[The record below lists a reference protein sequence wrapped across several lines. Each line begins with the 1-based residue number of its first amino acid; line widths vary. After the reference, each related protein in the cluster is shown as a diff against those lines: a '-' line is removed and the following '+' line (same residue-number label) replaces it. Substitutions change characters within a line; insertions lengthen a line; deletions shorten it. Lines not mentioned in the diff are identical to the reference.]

1 LTLAV
6 GLLKWNNSVEGQI
19 MNFSMFGDKVNFK
32 SGIKNLMDDL
42 GRAMTINRDMLM
54 LGGGNPAHI
63 PAVQKIL
70 RNSMTGVMN
79 SGTLF
84 EECVGNYDSPQGNI
98 SFIEELAALLNRE
111 FGWNIKSSN
120 IALTNGSQ
128 SAFFLLF
135 NMFSGRFR
143 DGSFK
148 KILLPLTPE
157 YIGYSDV
164 GITSDEIFTSIR
176 PEITFLDNHIFK
188 YNIDFDSLKIDE
200 NIGAICVSRPT
211 NPTGNVL
218 TNSEIEKLISLA
230 KEHDIPLII
239 DSAYGIPFPDMI
251 YTEAK
256 PYWNEQIIVCMSLSK
271 LGLPGVRTGIIIANE
286 KVIDAVSQMNA
297 VMNLAPGS
305 VGAVIAESLVRS
317 GEIISMSEKI
327 IKPHYREK
335 AELAVNHFREKLS
348 GVDYHIHKPEG
359 AFFLWLWFRGIKI
372 DSDTLYERL
381 KERGVLIVPGQYFFP
396 GLSEE
401 WIHKNE
407 CIRVT
412 YSQSETAVSKGI
424 DIIAEEVKK
433 GYL

>member
-1 LTLAV
+1 
-6 GLLKWNNSVEGQI
+6 
-19 MNFSMFGDKVNFK
+19 MNFSMFGDKVNNK

-42 GRAMTINRDMLM
+42 GHAMEVNRNMLM

-63 PAVQKIL
+63 PEVQKIL
-70 RNSMTGVMN
+70 RESMKGVMG
-79 SGTLF
+79 SGALF
-84 EECVGNYDSPQGNI
+84 EECIGNYDSPQGNTK
-98 SFIEELAALLNRE
+98 FIAELAALLNRE

-176 PEITFLDNHIFK
+176 PEITFSEEHIFK
-188 YNIDFDSLKIDE
+188 YNIDFENLNIDE

-218 TNSEIEKLISLA
+218 TDSEIEKLISLS
-230 KEHDIPLII
+230 KTNNIPLII
-239 DSAYGIPFPDMI
+239 DSAYGIPFPGMI
-251 YTEAK
+251 FTEAK

-271 LGLPGVRTGIIIANE
+271 LGLPGLRTGIIIANE
-286 KVIDAVSQMNA
+286 QVIDAVSQMNA
-297 VMNLAPGS
+297 VINLAPGS
-305 VGAVIAESLVRS
+305 MGAVLTESIVAS
-317 GEIISMSEKI
+317 GEIISMSRNI
-327 IKPHYREK
+327 IKPHYLEK
-335 AELAVNHFREKLS
+335 GKLAVNHLKEKLG
-348 GVDYHIHKPEG
+348 GVDFHIHKPEG

-372 DSDTLYERL
+372 DSNTLYERL
-381 KERGVLIVPGQYFFP
+381 KERGVLIVPGHYFFP
-396 GLSEE
+396 GLNDK
-401 WIHKNE
+401 WAHKDE

-412 YSQSETAVSKGI
+412 YSQSEGSVERGI
-424 DIIAEEVKK
+424 EIIAEEVKK
-433 GYL
+433 GYI

>member
-1 LTLAV
+1 
-6 GLLKWNNSVEGQI
+6 
-19 MNFSMFGDKVNFK
+19 MNFSMFGDKVNCK
-32 SGIKNLMDDL
+32 SGIKSLMDDL
-42 GRAMTINRDMLM
+42 GHAMAVNRDMLM

-63 PAVQKIL
+63 PEVQSIL
-70 RNSMTGVMN
+70 RKSMMEVMD

-84 EECVGNYDSPQGNI
+84 EECVGNYDSPQGNFK
-98 SFIEELAALLNRE
+98 FIEELALLLNRE
-111 FGWNIKSSN
+111 FGWNIKGSN

-164 GITSDEIFTSIR
+164 GITSDEIFTSVR
-176 PEITFLDNHIFK
+176 PEITHLDDHMFK
-188 YNIDFDSLKIDE
+188 YNIDFDSLHIDE
-200 NIGAICVSRPT
+200 SIGAICVSRPT

-218 TNSEIEKLISLA
+218 SDVEIEKLISLA
-230 KEHDIPLII
+230 KQQDIPLII
-239 DSAYGIPFPDMI
+239 DSAYGTPFPDMI
-251 YTEAK
+251 YTDAK
-256 PYWNEQIIVCMSLSK
+256 PYWNEQIIVCMTISQ

-286 KVIDAVSQMNA
+286 KVISAVCQMNA
-297 VMNLAPGS
+297 VINLAPGS
-305 VGAVIAESLVRS
+305 VGAVIAESLVSS
-317 GEIISMSEKI
+317 GEIISMSRNI
-327 IKPHYREK
+327 IKQHYKNK
-335 AELAVNHFREKLS
+335 ADLAVSLFKERLE

-359 AFFLWLWFRGIKI
+359 AFFLWLWLRGIKI

-381 KERGVLIVPGQYFFP
+381 KERGVLIVPGHYFFP
-396 GLSEE
+396 GLSDD
-401 WIHKNE
+401 WIHKDE

-412 YSQSETAVSKGI
+412 YSQSEDTVRRGI
-424 DIIAEEVKK
+424 EIIAEEIRK

>member
-1 LTLAV
+1 
-6 GLLKWNNSVEGQI
+6 
-19 MNFSMFGDKVNFK
+19 MNFSIFGDNVNCK
-32 SGIKNLMDDL
+32 SGIKSLMDDL
-42 GRAMTINRDMLM
+42 GHAMAVNRNMLM

-63 PAVQKIL
+63 TEVQSIL
-70 RNSMTGVMN
+70 RKSMMDVMD

-84 EECVGNYDSPQGNI
+84 EECVGNYDAPQGNFK
-98 SFIEELAALLNRE
+98 FIEEMAALLNRE

-164 GITSDEIFTSIR
+164 GITSDEIFTSIP
-176 PEITFLDNHIFK
+176 PEITHLDDHMFK
-188 YNIDFDSLKIDE
+188 YNIDFDKLSIDE
-200 NIGAICVSRPT
+200 SIGAICVSRPT

-218 TNSEIEKLISLA
+218 TDSEIEKLISLA
-230 KEHDIPLII
+230 EQNNIPLII
-239 DSAYGIPFPDMI
+239 DSAYGIPFPDMV
-251 YTEAK
+251 YTDAK

-286 KVIDAVSQMNA
+286 KVINAVSQMNA

-305 VGAVIAESLVRS
+305 VGAVIAESLVNS
-317 GEIISMSEKI
+317 GEIITMSRNI
-327 IKPHYREK
+327 IKPHYKNK
-335 AELAVNHFREKLS
+335 AELAVNLFKERLQ
-348 GVDYHIHKPEG
+348 GIDYHIHKPEG
-359 AFFLWLWFRGIKI
+359 AFFLWLWLRGIKI
-372 DSDTLYERL
+372 DSDTLYGRL
-381 KERGVLIVPGQYFFP
+381 KERGVLIVPGHYFFP
-396 GLSEE
+396 GLNDE
-401 WIHKNE
+401 WTHKNE

-412 YSQSETAVSKGI
+412 YSQSEETVRRGI
-424 DIIAEEVKK
+424 EIIAEEIRK

>member
-1 LTLAV
+1 
-6 GLLKWNNSVEGQI
+6 
-19 MNFSMFGDKVNFK
+19 MNFSMFGDKVNCK
-32 SGIKNLMDDL
+32 SGIKSLMDDL
-42 GRAMTINRDMLM
+42 GHAMAVNRDMLM

-63 PAVQKIL
+63 PEVQSIL
-70 RNSMTGVMN
+70 RKSMMEVMD

-84 EECVGNYDSPQGNI
+84 EECVGNYDSPQGNFK
-98 SFIEELAALLNRE
+98 FIEELALLLNRE
-111 FGWNIKSSN
+111 FGWNIKGSN

-164 GITSDEIFTSIR
+164 GITSDEIFTSVR
-176 PEITFLDNHIFK
+176 PEITHLDDHMFK
-188 YNIDFDSLKIDE
+188 YNIDFDSLHIDE
-200 NIGAICVSRPT
+200 SIGAICVSRPT

-218 TNSEIEKLISLA
+218 SDVEIEKLISLA
-230 KEHDIPLII
+230 KQQDIPLII
-239 DSAYGIPFPDMI
+239 DSAYGTPFPDMI
-251 YTEAK
+251 YTDAK
-256 PYWNEQIIVCMSLSK
+256 PYWNEQIIVCMTISQ

-286 KVIDAVSQMNA
+286 KVISAVCQMNA
-297 VMNLAPGS
+297 VINLAPGS
-305 VGAVIAESLVRS
+305 VGAVIAESLVSS
-317 GEIISMSEKI
+317 GEIISMSRNI
-327 IKPHYREK
+327 IKQHYKNK
-335 AELAVNHFREKLS
+335 ADLAVSLFKERLE

-359 AFFLWLWFRGIKI
+359 AFFLWLWLRGIKI

-381 KERGVLIVPGQYFFP
+381 KERGVLIVPGHYFFP
-396 GLSEE
+396 GLSDD

-412 YSQSETAVSKGI
+412 YSQSEETVRRGI
-424 DIIAEEVKK
+424 EIIAEEIRK

>member
-1 LTLAV
+1 
-6 GLLKWNNSVEGQI
+6 
-19 MNFSMFGDKVNFK
+19 MNFSIFGDKVNCK
-32 SGIKNLMDDL
+32 SGIKSLMDDL
-42 GRAMTINRDMLM
+42 GHAMAVNRNMLM

-63 PAVQKIL
+63 PEVQSIL
-70 RNSMTGVMN
+70 RKSMMDVMD

-84 EECVGNYDSPQGNI
+84 EECVGNYDAPQGNFK
-98 SFIEELAALLNRE
+98 FIEEMAALLNKE

-164 GITSDEIFTSIR
+164 GITSDEIFTSIP
-176 PEITFLDNHIFK
+176 PEITYLDDHMFK
-188 YNIDFDSLKIDE
+188 YNIDFDKLSIDE
-200 NIGAICVSRPT
+200 SIGAICVSRPT

-218 TNSEIEKLISLA
+218 TDAEIEKLISLA
-230 KEHDIPLII
+230 EQHNIPLII
-239 DSAYGIPFPDMI
+239 DSAYGIPFPDMV
-251 YTEAK
+251 YTDAK

-286 KVIDAVSQMNA
+286 KVINAVSQMNA

-305 VGAVIAESLVRS
+305 VGAVIAESLVNS
-317 GEIISMSEKI
+317 GEIISMSRNI
-327 IKPHYREK
+327 IKPHYKNK
-335 AELAVNHFREKLS
+335 AELAVNLFKERLQ
-348 GVDYHIHKPEG
+348 GIDYHIHKPEG
-359 AFFLWLWFRGIKI
+359 AFFLWLWLRGIKI
-372 DSDTLYERL
+372 DSNTLYERL
-381 KERGVLIVPGQYFFP
+381 KERGVLIVPGHYFFP
-396 GLSEE
+396 GLNDE
-401 WIHKNE
+401 WTHKYE

-412 YSQSETAVSKGI
+412 YSQSEETVRRGI
-424 DIIAEEVKK
+424 EIIAEEIRK

>member
-1 LTLAV
+1 
-6 GLLKWNNSVEGQI
+6 
-19 MNFSMFGDKVNFK
+19 MNFSMFGDKVNKK
-32 SGIKNLMDDL
+32 SGIKSLMDDL
-42 GRAMTINRDMLM
+42 GHAMAVNRNMLM

-63 PAVQKIL
+63 PSVQNIL
-70 RNSMTGVMN
+70 RNSMKDVMD

-84 EECVGNYDSPQGNI
+84 EECIGNYDSPQGNI
-98 SFIEELAALLNRE
+98 SFIEELAGLLNKE

-135 NMFSGRFR
+135 NMFSGRYR

-164 GITSDEIFTSIR
+164 GITADEIFTSIR
-176 PEITFLDNHIFK
+176 PEITHLDDNIFK
-188 YNIDFDSLKIDE
+188 YNIDFNNLKIDG

-218 TNSEIEKLISLA
+218 SDSEIEKLISLS

-239 DSAYGIPFPDMI
+239 DSAYGTPFPDMI
-251 YTEAK
+251 YTDAK

-271 LGLPGVRTGIIIANE
+271 LGLPGVRTGIIIADE
-286 KVIDAVSQMNA
+286 KVIEAVSQMNA

-305 VGAVIAESLVRS
+305 VGAVIAESLVNS
-317 GEIISMSEKI
+317 GEIISMSKNI
-327 IKPHYREK
+327 IKPHYRKK
-335 AELAVNHFREKLS
+335 AELAVNHFKESLN

-372 DSDTLYERL
+372 DSNTLYERL

-396 GLSEE
+396 GLADE

-412 YSQSETAVSKGI
+412 YSQGEDAVAKGI
-424 DIIAEEVKK
+424 GIIAEEVKK
-433 GYL
+433 GYLS